1 MKKFIVI
8 NEPFTCE
15 NCGEENPKA
24 NKTCRNHC
32 RKCLYSKHVDVK
44 YPGDRMSLCLGM
56 MPPVFIELDKKK
68 GWMITHKCSTC
79 GESKRNKAVDDDN
92 LDLLSSLIFEQNKKT
107 YAASRGQKTG
117 EKHL

>member
-1 MKKFIVI
+1 
-8 NEPFTCE
+8 
-15 NCGEENPKA
+15 
-24 NKTCRNHC
+24 
-32 RKCLYSKHVDVK
+32 
-44 YPGDRMSLCLGM
+44 MSLCLGM